1 MPFLAE
7 KSIKLPF
14 STNLKSDE
22 IGWDKPP
29 KSDIPG
35 GGWGGW
41 IENNLTHT
49 LEASKS
55 FAYSA
60 DVREMCDMQCKKILQ
75 LTLKCLSYIQ
85 G

>member
-7 KSIKLPF
+7 KGIKLPF

-22 IGWDKPP
+22 IGRDKPP

-41 IENNLTHT
+41 IENNLTHA
-49 LEASKS
+49 LYHSHS
-55 FAYSA
+55 PGVYSL
-60 DVREMCDMQCKKILQ
+60 VSWIF
-75 LTLKCLSYIQ
+75 
-85 G
+85 